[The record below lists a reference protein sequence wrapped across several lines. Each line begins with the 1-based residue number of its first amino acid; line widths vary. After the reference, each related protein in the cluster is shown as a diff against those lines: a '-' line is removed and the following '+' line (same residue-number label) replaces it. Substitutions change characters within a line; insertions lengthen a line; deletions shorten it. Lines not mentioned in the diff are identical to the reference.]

1 MYGHWFSD
9 NGTRKLNRH
18 WQGEEILGFF
28 NMYHVIND
36 GLSILMPRSTDH
48 LSVLMKKSTDH
59 LSVLMKKSTTTLTS
73 KMVKSNNR
81 MSIKM
86 TKITESGKIMY
97 TTRGNGKFKKV
108 AKSVATAGP
117 FNIITNSGDA
127 FKKLYDNE
135 DLLSSSTTRFLGFQV
150 SVLYCDK
157 TYVGQTEGY
166 SGFNTYGLKNM
177 DANISPKFYP
187 LSIGDNTYPASQYID
202 AQPPSVDI
210 IKLYNENCKHNLSQM
225 GNTEYIGS
233 DYINDDYY
241 GDFNMMWLI
250 TSIDLLS
257 ITKDLN
263 DDSVLNG
270 TEVGT
275 EEIVMKISN
284 YDFNA
289 TGGAP
294 QRMIPI
300 IGKSILGIPTST
312 GSGRCADLAYIF
324 TPTVYDEKGN
334 IATLKR

>member
-1 MYGHWFSD
+1 MYGHWFSE

-135 DLLSSSTTRFLGFQV
+135 DLLSTSTTRFLGFQV
-150 SVLYCDK
+150 SVIYCDK
-157 TYVGQTEGY
+157 KFNDGY
-166 SGFNTYGLKNM
+166 GFSTNELKNM
-177 DANISPKFYP
+177 LAAPAFAPSFFPLPSGDSEYP
-187 LSIGDNTYPASQYID
+187 TASYMSYQTH
-202 AQPPSVDI
+202 SVDLV
-210 IKLYNENCKHNLSQM
+210 KFYNENCKHNLSQL
-225 GNTEYIGS
+225 GNSEYIGS
-233 DYINDDYY
+233 DYVMDDYSD
-241 GDFNMMWLI
+241 DFNMMWLI
-250 TSIDLLS
+250 KSIDLLS
-257 ITKDLN
+257 ITEDLN

-270 TEVGT
+270 T
-275 EEIVMKISN
+275 
-284 YDFNA
+284 
-289 TGGAP
+289 
-294 QRMIPI
+294 
-300 IGKSILGIPTST
+300 
-312 GSGRCADLAYIF
+312 
-324 TPTVYDEKGN
+324 
-334 IATLKR
+334 

>member
-1 MYGHWFSD
+1 MYGHWFSE

-117 FNIITNSGDA
+117 FNIITNSGDD

-135 DLLSSSTTRFLGFQV
+135 DLLSTSTTRFLGFQV

-157 TYVGQTEGY
+157 KFNGGN
-166 SGFNTYGLKNM
+166 GFSTNALKNALATPEFAPSFFPLPSG
-177 DANISPKFYP
+177 DSEYP
-187 LSIGDNTYPASQYID
+187 TASYMSYQT
-202 AQPPSVDI
+202 PSVDLV
-210 IKLYNENCKHNLSQM
+210 KFYNENCKHNLSQL
-225 GNTEYIGS
+225 GNSEYIGS
-233 DYINDDYY
+233 DYMNNDYY
-241 GDFNMMWLI
+241 DDFNMMNLI

-257 ITKDLN
+257 ITEDLN

-284 YDFNA
+284 TDFNA
-289 TGGAP
+289 TGNGASE
-294 QRMIPI
+294 RRIPI
-300 IGKSILGIPTST
+300 IGKSILGIPVST